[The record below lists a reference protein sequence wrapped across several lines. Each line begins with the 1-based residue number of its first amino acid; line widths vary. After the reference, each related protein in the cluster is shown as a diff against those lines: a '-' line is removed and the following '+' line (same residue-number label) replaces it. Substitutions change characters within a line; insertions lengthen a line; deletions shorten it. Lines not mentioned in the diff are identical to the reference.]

1 MAFLVCYQ
9 KTLWEHF
16 KSHTIFI
23 DDSELKTRWQNLI
36 TGSTDLFVAEI
47 RYHPAC
53 WRKYISNTKD
63 EFEDL
68 PYQNVQ
74 VQEVKQFFFNHVKN
88 VILEENEP
96 RTLKGL
102 LEAYNKMLENYNFKK
117 CERTLLLKE
126 MLQKEF
132 GQSICFHDRF
142 QKHQRCI
149 VFDVSKGGM
158 YIEATINFWGISEN
172 NMLKNVTKIL
182 TEKGKKF
189 TNMEWPPHPYQL

>member
-1 MAFLVCYQ
+1 M
-9 KTLWEHF
+9 
-16 KSHTIFI
+16 
-23 DDSELKTRWQNLI
+23 
-36 TGSTDLFVAEI
+36 
-47 RYHPAC
+47 
-53 WRKYISNTKD
+53 
-63 EFEDL
+63 
-68 PYQNVQ
+68 
-74 VQEVKQFFFNHVKN
+74 
-88 VILEENEP
+88 ILEENEP

-158 YIEATINFWGISEN
+158 YREAAINFWGISEDD
-172 NMLKNVTKIL
+172 MLKKCHQNTQRKRKEIYKYGMATTSL
-182 TEKGKKF
+182 SIIKTD
-189 TNMEWPPHPYQL
+189 HSS